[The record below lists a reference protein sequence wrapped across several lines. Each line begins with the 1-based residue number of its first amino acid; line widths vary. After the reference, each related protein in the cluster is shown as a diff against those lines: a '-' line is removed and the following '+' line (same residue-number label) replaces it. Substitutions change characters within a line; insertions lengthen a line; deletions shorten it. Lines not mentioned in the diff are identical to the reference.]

1 MGPSI
6 IGSQLH
12 SSPIIASPLPNH
24 SAARPTPQVE
34 NKFRLDLKTDEEAE
48 RYMLN
53 MIDESVNSLWSDW
66 ADGIH
71 NIAVKYFK

>member
-1 MGPSI
+1 M
-6 IGSQLH
+6 
-12 SSPIIASPLPNH
+12 
-24 SAARPTPQVE
+24 E

>member
-1 MGPSI
+1 M
-6 IGSQLH
+6 
-12 SSPIIASPLPNH
+12 
-24 SAARPTPQVE
+24 QVE
-34 NKFRLDLKTDEEAE
+34 SKFRLDLKTDEEAE

-53 MIDESVNSLWSDW
+53 LIEESVTSLWSDM